1 MKHIHPNVPECG
13 DIHFTPAA
21 GPAGTRRIYAVT
33 TMNGEVT
40 DKQLVATYDAPREPM
55 PEEIPEL
62 DVRRVPEGISIGF
75 KPSKAPIRA
84 AKPID
89 YNVDINLSDGRRLLD
104 VLPSRDHTVIVRDV
118 SASVEVKVSVAPLRS
133 DDTQGRMRTVELA
146 PGAIAAADRAHPKR

>member
-1 MKHIHPNVPECG
+1 MRVGEDIGDPNVPECG

-40 DKQLVATYDAPREPM
+40 DRRAVATYDAPREPM

-75 KPSKAPIRA
+75 KPSKARFEPLSRSTTTSTSTSAMA
-84 AKPID
+84 AGCSMFFP
-89 YNVDINLSDGRRLLD
+89 
-104 VLPSRDHTVIVRDV
+104 
-118 SASVEVKVSVAPLRS
+118 VETTR
-133 DDTQGRMRTVELA
+133 
-146 PGAIAAADRAHPKR
+146 